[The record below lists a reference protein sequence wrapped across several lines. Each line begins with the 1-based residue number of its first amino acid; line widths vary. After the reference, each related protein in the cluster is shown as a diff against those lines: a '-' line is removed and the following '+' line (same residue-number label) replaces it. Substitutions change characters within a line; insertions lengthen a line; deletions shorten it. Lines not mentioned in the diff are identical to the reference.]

1 MTYVIK
7 IGGAVVDSPLLLNDV
22 LDRCAALGSPFILIH
37 GGGKVATK
45 LAADLGIE
53 QTMIEGRRV
62 TDADT
67 LRVVTMAYAGLINKN
82 VVAQLQARG
91 VQCIGMTG
99 ADADLVRAHK
109 RNHPTIDYGFV
120 GDVDAVNTDV
130 LELLLSKGISVVVAP
145 LTHDGN
151 GSLLNTNAD
160 TMAARIAMAMDAW
173 VGARHDRDSWVGA
186 RHAVPIPM
194 IRLRFIY
201 EHHGVL
207 RNIDDPTSVID
218 VIASSDVDG
227 LVADGVISKGMVP
240 KITNAVEAAKA
251 GINVRIQHTSA
262 LGMEEGTLVQ

>member
-22 LDRCAALGSPFILIH
+22 LDRCAALVSPFILVH

-53 QTMIEGRRV
+53 QTMIDGRRV
-62 TDADT
+62 TDAET
-67 LRVVTMAYAGLINKN
+67 LRVVTMAYAGLVNKN

-160 TMAARIAMAMDAW
+160 TMAARIAMAMDTL
-173 VGARHDRDSWVGA
+173 VGA
-186 RHAVPIPM
+186 RHAVAIPM

-207 RNIDDPTSVID
+207 RNINDPTSVIN

-251 GINVRIQHTSA
+251 GLNVRIQHTSA
-262 LGMEEGTLVQ
+262 LGTEEGTLIQ